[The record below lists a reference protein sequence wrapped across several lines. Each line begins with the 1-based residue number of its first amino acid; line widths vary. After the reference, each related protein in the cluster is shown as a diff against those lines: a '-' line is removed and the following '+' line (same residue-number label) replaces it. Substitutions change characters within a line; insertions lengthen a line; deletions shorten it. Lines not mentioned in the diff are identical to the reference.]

1 MASGDMDM
9 VGNVLPQIFNEN
21 ASEDKG
27 ELARMQSFVGAIAVA
42 DLVKTTLGPK
52 GMDKILQSVG
62 DPTNKKTITVTNDGA
77 TILRSIHVDN
87 PAAKI
92 LIDISKCQ
100 DEEVGDGTTTVAVLA
115 GELLR
120 EAEKLVNQRIH
131 PQIIIQGW
139 RQARDVALKTL
150 REAAMDNSQDE
161 EQFKRDLKNI
171 AMTTLSSKLL
181 LEDREHFSDLAVSA
195 VLRLRGSGNLDYI
208 KIIKKP
214 GGTLKD
220 SFLADGFILE
230 KSISTGCPRRKEKPR
245 VLIANTPMDH
255 DKIKIFGSK
264 VRVDSMFK
272 VAEIEEA
279 EKMKMKKKV
288 DQILALKPDVFINRQ
303 LIYNYPEQLMAE
315 HGIMVIEHADFDGTE
330 RLAAVLGADILS
342 TFTDSSFGTDNQPR
356 LGSCDL
362 IEELMIGEDKV
373 IKFTG
378 CAAGEACSIVLRGSG
393 SHILDE
399 AERSL
404 HDAICVLV
412 AAVKS
417 HRVVYGGGN
426 SEIRMSL
433 AVEEL
438 AKGVRGK
445 QALAIQSFAHA
456 LKQLPTIIADN
467 AGYDSAEIVQNLRS
481 EIYNGNS
488 TFGLNM
494 FQGKVDDMKDLG
506 VTECLRVKE
515 QALLSASE
523 AAELILRV
531 DEIIRCAPR
540 RREGQ

>member
-1 MASGDMDM
+1 MDI
-9 VGNVLPQIFNEN
+9 VGNVLPQVFDEN
-21 ASEDKG
+21 ASQDAG

-52 GMDKILQSVG
+52 GMDKILQSIG
-62 DPTNKKTITVTNDGA
+62 DPTAKRAITVTNDGA
-77 TILRSIHVDN
+77 TILKSIHIDN

-92 LIDISKCQ
+92 LIDISHTQ

-115 GELLR
+115 GEFLR
-120 EAEKLVNQRIH
+120 EAEKLIQQKIH

-139 RQARDVALKTL
+139 RQARDTALKTL
-150 REAAMDNSQDE
+150 RDAAMDHFQDE
-161 EQFKRDLKNI
+161 DQFKDDWMNI
-171 AMTTLSSKLL
+171 AMTTLSTKLL
-181 LEDREHFSDLAVSA
+181 LHDRKHFASLAVQA
-195 VLRLRGSGNLDYI
+195 VLRLKGSGNLDYI
-208 KIIKKP
+208 KLIKKT

-230 KSISTGCPRRKEKPR
+230 KSISTGCPRIKKNAR
-245 VLIANTPMDH
+245 VLVANTPMDS

-264 VRVDSMFK
+264 VRVDSMMK

-279 EKMKMKKKV
+279 EKQKMRKKV
-288 DQILALKPDVFINRQ
+288 DKILAHKPDVFINRQ
-303 LIYNYPEQLMAE
+303 LIYNYPEQLLAE
-315 HGIMVIEHADFDGTE
+315 KGVMVIEHADFDGTE
-330 RLAAVLGADILS
+330 RLAAVLGADIIS
-342 TFTDSSFGTDNQPR
+342 TFDNPEKAK
-356 LGSCDL
+356 LGSCGL
-362 IEELMIGEDKV
+362 IEEIMIGEDKV
-373 IKFTG
+373 IKFSST
-378 CAAGEACSIVLRGSG
+378 AAGEACSIVLRGSG

-404 HDAICVLV
+404 HDVICVLI
-412 AAVKS
+412 AAVKN
-417 HRVVYGGGN
+417 HRVIYGGGN

-438 AKGVRGK
+438 AKSVKGK
-445 QALAIQSFAHA
+445 QALAIQAYAQA

-481 EIYNGNS
+481 EIFNGNM
-488 TFGLNM
+488 TAGLNM
-494 FQGKVDDMKDLG
+494 FKGHVDDMKALG

>member
-1 MASGDMDM
+1 
-9 VGNVLPQIFNEN
+9 
-21 ASEDKG
+21 
-27 ELARMQSFVGAIAVA
+27 
-42 DLVKTTLGPK
+42 
-52 GMDKILQSVG
+52 
-62 DPTNKKTITVTNDGA
+62 
-77 TILRSIHVDN
+77 
-87 PAAKI
+87 
-92 LIDISKCQ
+92 
-100 DEEVGDGTTTVAVLA
+100 
-115 GELLR
+115 
-120 EAEKLVNQRIH
+120 
-131 PQIIIQGW
+131 
-139 RQARDVALKTL
+139 
-150 REAAMDNSQDE
+150 
-161 EQFKRDLKNI
+161 
-171 AMTTLSSKLL
+171 
-181 LEDREHFSDLAVSA
+181 
-195 VLRLRGSGNLDYI
+195 
-208 KIIKKP
+208 
-214 GGTLKD
+214 
-220 SFLADGFILE
+220 
-230 KSISTGCPRRKEKPR
+230 
-245 VLIANTPMDH
+245 
-255 DKIKIFGSK
+255 
-264 VRVDSMFK
+264 
-272 VAEIEEA
+272 
-279 EKMKMKKKV
+279 
-288 DQILALKPDVFINRQ
+288 
-303 LIYNYPEQLMAE
+303 MAE

-342 TFTDSSFGTDNQPR
+342 TFADSSFGTDNQPR

-362 IEELMIGEDKV
+362 IEEMMIGEDKV

-445 QALAIQSFAHA
+445 QALAIHSFAHA

-494 FQGKVDDMKDLG
+494 FQGKVDDMKELG

>member
-1 MASGDMDM
+1 MASHDMDM
-9 VGNVLPQIFNEN
+9 VGNVLPQVFNEN

-62 DPTNKKTITVTNDGA
+62 DPTAKRSITVTNDGA
-77 TILRSIHVDN
+77 TILKSIHVDN

-115 GELLR
+115 GELIR
-120 EAEKLVNQRIH
+120 EAEKLVNQKIH

-150 REAAMDNSQDE
+150 REAAMDNSEDQE
-161 EQFKRDLKNI
+161 AFKRDLKNI

-181 LEDREHFSDLAVSA
+181 LEDREHFSDLAVQA
-195 VLRLRGSGNLDYI
+195 VLRLKGSGNLDYI
-208 KIIKKP
+208 KLIKKN

-220 SFLADGFILE
+220 SFLAEGFILE
-230 KSISTGCPRRKEKPR
+230 KNISTGCPKRKEKPR
-245 VLIANTPMDH
+245 VLIANTPMDQ

-264 VRVDSMFK
+264 VKVDSMLK

-288 DQILALKPDVFINRQ
+288 EQILALKPDVFINRQ

-315 HGIMVIEHADFDGTE
+315 KGVMVIEHADFDGTE
-330 RLAAVLGADILS
+330 RLAAVLGAEILS
-342 TFTDSSFGTDNQPR
+342 TFTASSFNEGQDPK

-362 IEELMIGEDKV
+362 IEEMMIGEDKV
-373 IKFTG
+373 ICFKG

-399 AERSL
+399 AERSI

-412 AAVKS
+412 SAVKS
-417 HRVVYGGGN
+417 HRVLYGGGN

-438 AKGVRGK
+438 AKSVRGK

-456 LKQLPTIIADN
+456 LKQLPTIISDN

-481 EIYNGNS
+481 EIYNGNTS
-488 TFGLNM
+488 AGLNM
-494 FQGKVDDMKDLG
+494 FKGQVDDMKTLG

-540 RREGQ
+540 KREG